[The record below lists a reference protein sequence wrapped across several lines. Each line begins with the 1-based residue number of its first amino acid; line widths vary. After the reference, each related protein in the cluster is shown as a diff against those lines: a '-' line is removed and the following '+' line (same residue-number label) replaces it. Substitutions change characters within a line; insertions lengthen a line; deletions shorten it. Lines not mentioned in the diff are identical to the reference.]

1 MTITGSISLPGDK
14 SISHRALMIA
24 SLSPQISTIKNLSN
38 GKDIQST
45 EHCLKLCGISIKENS
60 KKIKVVKGDTFYNP
74 STELNCG
81 NSGTTMRLLSG
92 LLPSRG
98 IEATLIGDSS
108 LSKRPMERILKPL
121 SQMGVNI
128 KCINNRSPIIIKKS
142 KISGIN
148 YSSKISSAQVKSAI
162 LFSGL
167 GSSEPVFYQEP
178 FLSRDHTEVLLKAV
192 GVTIKMRNNK
202 ICLSPP
208 VKSLKPLNI
217 EIPGDPSSA
226 SFFAGAASILPK
238 SNLILKKILSNPTR
252 FQFFNIIR
260 LMGADMSLTNEGHEA
275 GEKVT
280 DITINSGNL
289 MGIEIQ
295 ADKIPSI
302 IDEIPML
309 AVIATQAIGKTVIR
323 GAEELRVKESD
334 RINAI
339 VINLRKMG
347 ASVEEYDDGF
357 AITGPTKLKGANIE
371 TFNDHRI
378 AMAFVVAG
386 LVANGNTKL
395 DNYDCVDISFP
406 GFFKMMR
413 RLIK

>member
-1 MTITGSISLPGDK
+1 LVS
-14 SISHRALMIA
+14 
-24 SLSPQISTIKNLSN
+24 
-38 GKDIQST
+38 
-45 EHCLKLCGISIKENS
+45 
-60 KKIKVVKGDTFYNP
+60 Y
-74 STELNCG
+74 
-81 NSGTTMRLLSG
+81 
-92 LLPSRG
+92 
-98 IEATLIGDSS
+98 
-108 LSKRPMERILKPL
+108 PL
-121 SQMGVNI
+121 
-128 KCINNRSPIIIKKS
+128 
-142 KISGIN
+142 
-148 YSSKISSAQVKSAI
+148 
-162 LFSGL
+162 
-167 GSSEPVFYQEP
+167 
-178 FLSRDHTEVLLKAV
+178 
-192 GVTIKMRNNK
+192 
-202 ICLSPP
+202 
-208 VKSLKPLNI
+208 
-217 EIPGDPSSA
+217 
-226 SFFAGAASILPK
+226 
-238 SNLILKKILSNPTR
+238 
-252 FQFFNIIR
+252 
-260 LMGADMSLTNEGHEA
+260 
-275 GEKVT
+275 
-280 DITINSGNL
+280 
-289 MGIEIQ
+289 

-386 LVANGNTKL
+386 LVAKGNTKL